1 MLQTEGESKME
12 AQKTDKVIGLKTA
25 VCMAFFAVLC
35 GVIAARADVFSDAAV
50 WHQGFY
56 GSNGTLGS
64 SSTTAF
70 PDKLRAGNPSSGN
83 HTITREGYTSGV
95 QLTTATVDY
104 PNPYSPN
111 TVLVSR
117 SETVAYMPQDASGYS
132 YSDIMLTNPFA
143 VTNTGSFTF
152 FVRFKWD
159 GTARWNKMARFL
171 NAGYHYQ
178 NSGFLLGVHTNGK
191 LELYAKDGVTETGGT
206 SVYSDTWM
214 VSSNVWTDCAVVVED
229 STMKVYVLAAGGAMK
244 STVMTTTF
252 GKSGTPT
259 SYKTWIRLGG
269 EQAKQEEK
277 QSVFPGWFHA
287 FASWPRALSE
297 DEVKQVFAYPST
309 ADLVRLGTKNGNSL
323 EFKGATLGGAGSG
336 SATEDWA
343 KIAPSLTA
351 GAPSLSIP
359 FTVPANFAGV
369 AQVLRVAF
377 ATNSALQKVNV
388 SVGGTAVGELTA
400 KPGESDLLTIK
411 SDLLTSGAK
420 TLTLTRAGSSGDVVF
435 DAIVLGGGFQ
445 LGTKDSKK
453 DEIGAVSGKDDVAV
467 VYYSCCTNSI
477 LTNVRDDLPHHNTR
491 EYTKQYFHVYVP
503 DEIAGSD
510 ECKIVFKSS
519 VKPKNAGHIF
529 ALSVNGSEVARKT
542 ITANAWTAFECDV
555 PATALVPGNNVFI
568 FANVAGGSYEWC
580 NIDYYRF
587 ETIYKKKRGF
597 CVIVF

>member
-1 MLQTEGESKME
+1 ME
-12 AQKTDKVIGLKTA
+12 LNKTDKVIGLKTA
-25 VCMAFFAVLC
+25 VCMAFCAALC
-35 GVIAARADVFSDAAV
+35 SVIAARADVFSDAAT

-56 GSNGTLGS
+56 GSNGTLSNGK
-64 SSTTAF
+64 TAF
-70 PDKLRAGNPSSGN
+70 PDKLRAGNPSDN
-83 HTITREGYTSGV
+83 YHKITVMGDREAS
-95 QLTTATVDY
+95 LITTTVDY

-117 SETVAYMPQDASGYS
+117 SETVAYLPQTHSDAYKSTTVE
-132 YSDIMLTNPFA
+132 LTNPFT
-143 VTNTGSFTF
+143 VTNETGSYTF

-159 GTARWNKMARFL
+159 GTARQNNLAYFL
-171 NAGYHYQ
+171 SAGYHYQ
-178 NSGFLLGVHTNGK
+178 NSGFLLGVYTNGK
-191 LELYAKDGVTETGGT
+191 LGLSAYDGATSGSTWCDSTTSMVTA
-206 SVYSDTWM
+206 
-214 VSSNVWTDCAVVVED
+214 NVWTDCAVVVAD
-229 STMKVYVLAAGGAMK
+229 STVTVYTLAAGGEMK

-252 GKSGTPT
+252 GKYRPPKNY
-259 SYKTWIRLGG
+259 SYKSQVRLGG
-269 EQAKQEEK
+269 VDGQTGQ
-277 QSVFPGWFHA
+277 QQVFPGWFHA

-309 ADLVRLGTKNGNSL
+309 ADLVRLGTKNGSSL

-343 KIAPSLTA
+343 QIAPALTN

-377 ATNSALQKVNV
+377 ATNSASEKVNV

-400 KPGESDLLTIK
+400 RPGESDILTIK

-435 DAIVLGGGFQ
+435 DAIALGGGFQ
-445 LGTKDSKK
+445 LGTKDNSKS
-453 DEIGAVSGKDDVAV
+453 EIGAVSGKDDVAV

-510 ECKIVFKSS
+510 ECKIVFKSN
-519 VKPKNAGHIF
+519 VYKRGHTF
-529 ALSVNGSEVARKT
+529 ALSVNGSEVARKVCD
-542 ITANAWTAFECDV
+542 TANADNASWCAFECDV

-568 FANVAGGSYEWC
+568 FANVTGGSYAWC

-587 ETIYKKKRGF
+587 ETIYRKKRGF
-597 CVIVF
+597 SIIFR